1 MLSLAKVFIS
11 FALKMKERSVSERR
25 AGWSFGRH
33 NVLFGLSALDWDLM
47 GNIPLGFRQIL
58 NLELEV
64 AASHGPTPATGVLAR
79 KSARH
84 H

>member
-33 NVLFGLSALDWDLM
+33 NVLFGLGALGWDLDA
-47 GNIPLGFRQIL
+47 NIPLDFRQIV

-64 AASHGPTPATGVLAR
+64 AASHGSTPENRVF
-79 KSARH
+79 
-84 H
+84 